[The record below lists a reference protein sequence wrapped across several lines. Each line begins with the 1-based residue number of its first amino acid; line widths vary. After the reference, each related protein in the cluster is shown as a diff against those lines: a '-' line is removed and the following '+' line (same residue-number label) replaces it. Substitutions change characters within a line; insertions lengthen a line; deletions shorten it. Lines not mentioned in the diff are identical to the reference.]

1 MKPASTLSRPVQFIL
16 FAAGCVWLFLAETVA
31 ARVANNIAFR
41 WNLGS
46 LETLIEQ
53 ASLILLLLL
62 GFTAIAFIA
71 SRSGTVRSANALPKR
86 PTATTEWLGGV
97 ALGWGML
104 LAAVFPM
111 MLFGALHPQFSWR
124 PSAWGISLLSLATI
138 ALTTLALE
146 LAFRG
151 FLYIRLIAAVGQVIA
166 TVLLALF
173 YAVLSTFRPNAT
185 ATSVVVTFLLGLLLS
200 LAYQRTH
207 ALWFGWGL
215 HFSWNATMAILFGL
229 PIAGLSTDGT
239 VVSTSVSGHDWL
251 TGGAYGPES
260 ALLTIAIV
268 LLCIPPLYRL
278 TRDYAWHY
286 THEPI
291 LPAAYAAVIAPPA
304 AHTEMETATTANTPL
319 VQIIS
324 STSTASST
332 LPAIDEHLRA
342 TQRSHDTT
350 P

>member
-1 MKPASTLSRPVQFIL
+1 VQFIL
-16 FAAGCVWLFLAETVA
+16 FVAGCVWLFLAQTAA
-31 ARVANNIAFR
+31 ARIANNIAFR

-53 ASLILLLLL
+53 GSLILLLLL
-62 GFTAIAFIA
+62 GFTAIGFAA
-71 SRSGTVRSANALPKR
+71 SRSGSLRTANALPKR
-86 PTATTEWLGGV
+86 PTATTEWLGGA

-111 MLFGALHPQFSWR
+111 MLFGALHPEFSWR
-124 PSAWGISLLSLATI
+124 PSAWGASLLTLATI

-151 FLYIRLIAAVGQVIA
+151 FLYIRLIAAVGQIVA
-166 TVLLALF
+166 TVLLALL
-173 YAVLSTFRPNAT
+173 YALLSTFRPNAT
-185 ATSVVVTFLLGLLLS
+185 ATSVVVTFLLGILLC

-229 PIAGLSTDGT
+229 PIAGLTTDGT
-239 VVSTSVSGHDWL
+239 LVSTNVSGRDWL
-251 TGGAYGPES
+251 TGGGYGPEA
-260 ALLTIAIV
+260 ALFTIVVV
-268 LLCIPPLYRL
+268 LIAIPPLYRL

-304 AHTEMETATTANTPL
+304 AHTEMETAAAANVPL
-319 VQIIS
+319 VQILG
-324 STSTASST
+324 STPTAASTM
-332 LPAIDEHLRA
+332 PVIDEHLRSE
-342 TQRSHDTT
+342 TKLPPTD
-350 P
+350 